1 MQQRGKE
8 EDYIQILRFAELS
21 GVGSK
26 KRDIS
31 IALIPGSNK
40 QPCLK
45 ETFPCHRSNALR
57 PYLDIG
63 MIERCWLFS
72 ETTLR

>member
-31 IALIPGSNK
+31 IGAVG
-40 QPCLK
+40 
-45 ETFPCHRSNALR
+45 
-57 PYLDIG
+57 
-63 MIERCWLFS
+63 
-72 ETTLR
+72 